1 MCIMYNFTLG
11 YVLDGF
17 PSLCEDWLSMADQ
30 LDLVKNLPLTP
41 DFIINLKVGTSSLDC
56 HPCLVVV
63 LFDPQI
69 GTWSQKEQPPT
80 SKQSDNLQ
88 ANSCIWEMGQVAF
101 EPGETEGVFDCRLDY
116 QPLFKKVSPHSWS
129 SSGKRGGSNT
139 WSGRQRKSSLV
150 LLKLFQNYNTP
161 KFCYNSFTTTVL
173 DHWNATCIINVFFSD
188 QICICDE

>member
-1 MCIMYNFTLG
+1 MLDTLEKTGSEQWDPFNYFLEYSMCIMYNFTLG

-69 GTWSQKEQPPT
+69 GT
-80 SKQSDNLQ
+80 
-88 ANSCIWEMGQVAF
+88 
-101 EPGETEGVFDCRLDY
+101 
-116 QPLFKKVSPHSWS
+116 
-129 SSGKRGGSNT
+129 
-139 WSGRQRKSSLV
+139 
-150 LLKLFQNYNTP
+150 
-161 KFCYNSFTTTVL
+161 
-173 DHWNATCIINVFFSD
+173 
-188 QICICDE
+188 